1 MSKLAKILVTVG
13 VVFLFFIITIPITA
27 GIKSSGSSPTFI
39 NLILLM
45 GLIGGIKA
53 IWKSEKKDNND
64 NWYWVSTEPSE

>member
-13 VVFLFFIITIPITA
+13 VVFLFFIITIPITE

-64 NWYWVSTEPSE
+64 NDTPVLQK

>member
-13 VVFLFFIITIPITA
+13 VAFLFFIIAIPITA

-45 GLIGGIKA
+45 GVIGGIKA
-53 IWKSEKKDNND
+53 IWKSEKKDNDND
-64 NWYWVSTEPSE
+64 NDTSVLQK

>member
-1 MSKLAKILVTVG
+1 MSKFAKILVTVG
-13 VVFLFFIITIPITA
+13 VIFLFFIITIPITA

-64 NWYWVSTEPSE
+64 NDTPVLQK

>member
-1 MSKLAKILVTVG
+1 MSKLAKLLVTVG

-53 IWKSEKKDNND
+53 IWKSEKKDDND
-64 NWYWVSTEPSE
+64 NDTPVLQK